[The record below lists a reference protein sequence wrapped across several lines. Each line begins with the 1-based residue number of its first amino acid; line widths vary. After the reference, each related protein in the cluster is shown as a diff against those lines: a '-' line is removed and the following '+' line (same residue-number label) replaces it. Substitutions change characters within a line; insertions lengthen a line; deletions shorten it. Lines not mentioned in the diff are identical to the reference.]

1 HEGQPADLVMVNVSS
16 LRNEPLMG
24 SRRDNLQSITYQL
37 VGYTF
42 RGAFTETYAD
52 TWKKIA
58 GDEAEDSDFG
68 GQFNSSVSGEDEII
82 AKAKALGTNEEK
94 IAYIFNEVKTAMKWN
109 GVYRSITND
118 GTSRAWDKK
127 LGNSTEINLIINHLL
142 NKSGVTAYPILLST
156 HANGKVDPG
165 YPSIY
170 QFNTSATFV
179 RIDSAN
185 YYVLDAT
192 GKYGSYKDIP
202 ANLLNSFG
210 LVIDKRNKKFEL
222 PFIEKA
228 KPVRKVIS
236 IAADIKPNGKMEGT
250 AQMSSFSY
258 FRASSVEAYKT
269 DGERKYT
276 DNLTNN
282 DNTFKITSLKFE
294 NMEVDT
300 LPLVQNIEFNM
311 DLTGSDETYIYFKPS
326 LFTANGVNPF
336 LSENRVTD
344 VDYGYRQN
352 LLINGSFKIPAGYK
366 SDALPK
372 SASMTMPDQSIT
384 FRRIVG
390 EQDGT
395 IVVRYLL
402 DFKQSIFLKE
412 TYPDLYD
419 FYKKMYEMLN
429 EQIVLKKI

>member
-1 HEGQPADLVMVNVSS
+1 
-16 LRNEPLMG
+16 
-24 SRRDNLQSITYQL
+24 
-37 VGYTF
+37 
-42 RGAFTETYAD
+42 
-52 TWKKIA
+52 
-58 GDEAEDSDFG
+58 
-68 GQFNSSVSGEDEII
+68 
-82 AKAKALGTNEEK
+82 
-94 IAYIFNEVKTAMKWN
+94 
-109 GVYRSITND
+109 
-118 GTSRAWDKK
+118 
-127 LGNSTEINLIINHLL
+127 
-142 NKSGVTAYPILLST
+142 
-156 HANGKVDPG
+156 
-165 YPSIY
+165 
-170 QFNTSATFV
+170 
-179 RIDSAN
+179 
-185 YYVLDAT
+185 
-192 GKYGSYKDIP
+192 
-202 ANLLNSFG
+202 
-210 LVIDKRNKKFEL
+210 
-222 PFIEKA
+222 
-228 KPVRKVIS
+228 
-236 IAADIKPNGKMEGT
+236 
-250 AQMSSFSY
+250 
-258 FRASSVEAYKT
+258 
-269 DGERKYT
+269 
-276 DNLTNN
+276 NN

-402 DFKQSIFLKE
+402 DFKKSIFLKE

>member
-1 HEGQPADLVMVNVSS
+1 MNKFFTSLFLLFLASHTIAQTGPTAQPYGTVDKADLEMKECDFEKDANAEVLFDKADISFDNNFHIVVERHKRIKIFNDHGKDYANIRLEFYGRNQVEGIYDVQAETINLNNGLTEITKIDKKLIYTETVDKWIKAVVFSFPNVKPGSIIEYKYSQQNSHISGFPAYFFQSDIPTRYSEFSCTIPDLLHYRYKIKANQPFVKNVLSHEGQPADLVMVNVSS

-192 GKYGSYKDIP
+192 GKYGSYK
-202 ANLLNSFG
+202 
-210 LVIDKRNKKFEL
+210 
-222 PFIEKA
+222 
-228 KPVRKVIS
+228 
-236 IAADIKPNGKMEGT
+236 
-250 AQMSSFSY
+250 
-258 FRASSVEAYKT
+258 
-269 DGERKYT
+269 
-276 DNLTNN
+276 
-282 DNTFKITSLKFE
+282 
-294 NMEVDT
+294 
-300 LPLVQNIEFNM
+300 
-311 DLTGSDETYIYFKPS
+311 
-326 LFTANGVNPF
+326 
-336 LSENRVTD
+336 
-344 VDYGYRQN
+344 
-352 LLINGSFKIPAGYK
+352 
-366 SDALPK
+366 
-372 SASMTMPDQSIT
+372 
-384 FRRIVG
+384 
-390 EQDGT
+390 
-395 IVVRYLL
+395 
-402 DFKQSIFLKE
+402 
-412 TYPDLYD
+412 
-419 FYKKMYEMLN
+419 
-429 EQIVLKKI
+429 